1 MPSDSRVL
9 PQRIILV
16 RHAQSEGNVNQHTY
30 TYLPDPQVPLVSGR
44 STRGKLL
51 RVLRRTTAVSV
62 PCCLGGRQHP
72 SDTCCLLLPPA
83 AVCQTA
89 LGREQAHEAGRT
101 IRAHMDALHGSSD
114 YSLYFYTSPYKR
126 GLQTY
131 EGIR

>member
-1 MPSDSRVL
+1 MWAQQER
-9 PQRIILV
+9 LV
-16 RHAQSEGNVNQHTY
+16 AEAHHTCLC
-30 TYLPDPQVPLVSGR
+30 TL
-44 STRGKLL
+44 LL
-51 RVLRRTTAVSV
+51 REVSTQAT
-62 PCCLGGRQHP
+62 PAACCCR
-72 SDTCCLLLPPA
+72 LLLS
-83 AVCQTA
+83 VCQTA